1 MLEHISLSELSFPIN
16 RNIPPLPIR
25 LYQDIPRQEKGI
37 PFDIFNYEF
46 LFNDPETLRIMRN
59 GLTIGCFYIESPGM
73 RSLLRRLDV
82 TTFEMLTAASSV
94 IRPGVAESGMMQ
106 EFIARHKDPS
116 RRKYLLPQME
126 TVLGETYGVMIY
138 QEDVIKVAHHIAGLT
153 LDEADVL
160 RRAMSGKMRSHEAMK
175 LIVERFFESCDAKE
189 IPRKISE
196 ELWRQIESFAGY
208 SFCKAHSASFA
219 LLSFQVAYLKVH
231 FPAEFLACVLNN
243 GGGFYARAVYIQE
256 AKRFGINVL
265 LPCINESEKEYR
277 GKDKEIRVG
286 LMAIKHL
293 SYSSIDMII
302 EQRKKYGKYISL
314 PDFIVRTK
322 IGLKETQLLIKCGAM
337 DCFRETR
344 YTLLRLAD
352 IYFNKL
358 KMLEEGYNDLFIN
371 EAFELEEA
379 VKTKKDFSLEEKC
392 IAEYEAFHYMV
403 AKHPLELFREH
414 DKEYHFVPSEQMEK
428 HPGKKVRMI
437 GWYMSSKRIRTKKGD
452 IMKFLSL
459 EDLTGTYEAV
469 IFPRTYNKVAEKT
482 LSMGPYVVEGRID
495 AENSNNII
503 VEDLDI
509 LANEAV
515 KLESYNDTAEKYYVP
530 DDEGL
535 REEDIYRSASL
546 DKEKLKTAYAG

>member
-1 MLEHISLSELSFPIN
+1 
-16 RNIPPLPIR
+16 
-25 LYQDIPRQEKGI
+25 
-37 PFDIFNYEF
+37 
-46 LFNDPETLRIMRN
+46 
-59 GLTIGCFYIESPGM
+59 
-73 RSLLRRLDV
+73 
-82 TTFEMLTAASSV
+82 
-94 IRPGVAESGMMQ
+94 
-106 EFIARHKDPS
+106 
-116 RRKYLLPQME
+116 
-126 TVLGETYGVMIY
+126 
-138 QEDVIKVAHHIAGLT
+138 
-153 LDEADVL
+153 
-160 RRAMSGKMRSHEAMK
+160 
-175 LIVERFFESCDAKE
+175 
-189 IPRKISE
+189 
-196 ELWRQIESFAGY
+196 
-208 SFCKAHSASFA
+208 
-219 LLSFQVAYLKVH
+219 
-231 FPAEFLACVLNN
+231 VLNN

-256 AKRFGINVL
+256 AKRRGINIL

-293 SYSSIDMII
+293 SYSSIDIII

-337 DCFRETR
+337 DCFGETR

-371 EAFELEEA
+371 EAFELEGA

-392 IAEYEAFHYMV
+392 IAEYEAFDYMV
-403 AKHPLELFREH
+403 TRHPLEFFSEY
-414 DKEYHFVPSEQMEK
+414 DKEYHFTPSEQMEK
-428 HPGKKVRMI
+428 YKSLPAGRQVKMI

-469 IFPRTYNKVAEKT
+469 IFPRAYYKVAEET
-482 LSMGPYVVEGRID
+482 LSMGPYIVKGRID

-503 VEDLDI
+503 VENLDI
-509 LANEAV
+509 LANETV

-535 REEDIYRSASL
+535 TEGDIYHSTSL
-546 DKEKLKTAYAG
+546 DKEKLKAAYAG